1 MTRFVVDTNVAIAAN
16 GRNTHAD
23 DECQLACVE
32 NLESIMRDGIIA
44 IDRDGLIFEEY
55 INRLSLGEGFDNK
68 GVGNMF
74 LVHVFNNQYKN
85 DYVRMFDVMPSID
98 DPDDLKGFEELPENQ
113 LDRSDRKFLAVAVV
127 AEGVI
132 LNALDGDWNEQQALT
147 DRLGVEV
154 RQLCPQHG

>member
-1 MTRFVVDTNVAIAAN
+1 MDLTIEAWEI
-16 GRNTHAD
+16 
-23 DECQLACVE
+23 C
-32 NLESIMRDGIIA
+32 
-44 IDRDGLIFEEY
+44 
-55 INRLSLGEGFDNK
+55 
-68 GVGNMF
+68 F
-74 LVHVFNNQYKN
+74 LYVFNNQYKN
-85 DYVRMFDVMPSID
+85 DYVRMFDVTPSMD

-132 LNALDGDWNEQQALT
+132 LNALDGDWNEQQDLT